1 MKKLCLFILTLS
13 LLFSSCGKNKTN
25 IGGKKVSRF
34 KQIGE
39 ITPDFGNEKFKA
51 FENEDW
57 KVNFTE
63 KTIDKYDEV
72 NLSVIDVY
80 PKDNSFILVS
90 ESKNGEIVY
99 SKVTGDNLN
108 VSKASENEVIDD
120 FVINNLND
128 NDELWGYQKFQ
139 NYYLI
144 IKNQQ
149 TYIYKDG
156 KLLSQIKGIGR
167 IADID
172 NDGQIELVCNVD
184 EKKLIIYRLKANNA
198 VKLWEFTSKDI
209 SFNGNIQIADF
220 NGDGVKEI
228 YAGDVIQNMRKFVLT
243 NKGFYEDKSLPVK
256 YEEKQV
262 GNYYFVDYNKDGKMD
277 IIVTLKDAKPKL
289 FIQKNEKQPIA
300 ASRKSMDLKKLF

>member
-1 MKKLCLFILTLS
+1 MEKLCLFILTLS
-13 LLFSSCGKNKTN
+13 LLFSSCSKDRTN
-25 IGGKKVSRF
+25 MGNKKVSRF
-34 KQIGE
+34 KQAGE
-39 ITPDFGNEKFKA
+39 ITPDFSNEKFKA
-51 FENEDW
+51 FEKEDW
-57 KVNFTE
+57 KINFTE

-80 PKDNSFILVS
+80 PKGNGFILVS

-99 SKVTGDNLN
+99 SKVTGDNLDI
-108 VSKASENEVIDD
+108 SKATENEVIDD

-184 EKKLIIYRLKANNA
+184 EKKLIIYRLKGNNV
-198 VKLWEFTSKDI
+198 VKLWEFTSNDI

-228 YAGDVIQNMRKFVLT
+228 YAGDVIQNMRKLVLT
-243 NKGFYEDKSLPVK
+243 DKGFYEDKSLPVK
-256 YEEKQV
+256 YGEKQV
-262 GNYYFVDYNKDGKMD
+262 GNYYFVDYNKDGRMD
-277 IIVTLKDAKPKL
+277 VIITLKDLKPKL
-289 FIQKNEKQPIA
+289 FIQKDEK
-300 ASRKSMDLKKLF
+300 